1 MPKRTKRPSGS
12 TGSKMPFFKRL
23 ADGNDNRTSTKLIRS
38 GVDVGG
44 ALAGGLLGAAIG
56 KNSALFGLGVLVTG
70 NFMGD
75 KTGLYKTI
83 GASMLTYGIAKF
95 LQESDTANKSVQG
108 LSGTEGV
115 KERIGKYKDE
125 LMSAFYLDKIFKK
138 KTSGGSTGSTAAR
151 AAEDDDESVGALDLS
166 ALDFF
171 EDYNHQQANEFEI
184 NQNYDQGALSDYS
197 ISAAPFDDD
206 DDEDE
211 SISYAI
217 IDDMPDLTQM

>member
-1 MPKRTKRPSGS
+1 MPKRRKSPSRS

-38 GVDVGG
+38 GMDVGG

-138 KTSGGSTGSTAAR
+138 KSSGTTAAR
-151 AAEDDDESVGALDLS
+151 SAEEDDESVGALDLS

-184 NQNYDQGALSDYS
+184 NQNYDRNALPDYS
-197 ISAAPFDDD
+197 VSAAPFDDD
-206 DDEDE
+206 DDDDE
-211 SISYAI
+211 TINFAI
-217 IDDMPDLTQM
+217 IDDMPDLNQM

>member
-1 MPKRTKRPSGS
+1 MSKRRKSLSGS
-12 TGSKMPFFKRL
+12 SGSKMPFFKRL

-38 GVDVGG
+38 GMDITG

-83 GASMLTYGIAKF
+83 GASMLTYGVAKF
-95 LQESDTANKSVQG
+95 LQESGTANKSVQG

-115 KERIGKYKDE
+115 KERLGKYKDE

-138 KTSGGSTGSTAAR
+138 KSNGTTGTTAAR
-151 AAEDDDESVGALDLS
+151 AADEEDESVGALDLS

-184 NQNYDQGALSDYS
+184 NQNYDREALPDYS
-197 ISAAPFDDD
+197 ISAAPYDDD
-206 DDEDE
+206 DDTEE
-211 SISYAI
+211 IGYAI
-217 IDDMPDLTQM
+217 IEDMPDMSNM